1 MEFVWGGTPIDT
13 NWRHLY
19 WTRLPLIKVEDL
31 SGNIID
37 YGWTH
42 ESCSGTCTPTA
53 GGKTYG
59 PWGSPGYV
67 RAIRLSSISYNGGR
81 TLAEFAYD
89 GRVDRPDRADNPNFM
104 KERFSFYTTQMLYQI
119 TVKALRE
126 GMTTAD
132 TIRTYQL
139 EHAPQEG
146 TTVSHIPLLLTA
158 IVELSGADQ
167 ANVAD
172 RVSFGYHQVDY
183 VYPCTTSYLNQIQ
196 NIYGGT
202 VTFDADPNNDSIGS
216 CIENVCTCYESGWQ
230 KLPKV
235 KTRTET
241 PLPGGASYTTRYGS
255 GPWHSGGKGYESVCV
270 GRIDPVT
277 GLPDGAEQHEFI
289 STWAVADP
297 WPPPQGQPPNIIGD
311 INHAAGREKSVTQ
324 WSSYT
329 YDSNSDN
336 CTYSGPLART
346 ETDWG
351 YDYDDSNVPHL
362 AVPFYTPANVD
373 ELSRP
378 RFIRIVETRTYAP
391 DASGVLKPLQKTKY
405 YYDRERQIG
414 PGQSAS
420 TAKQYGNL
428 TRVEAYWGSLDG
440 SWQSTPLR
448 TTATTYN
455 PNGDPNS
462 ATSLW
467 IIAKP
472 AVVQVYEGFAT
483 GALRREQRLWYD
495 NLASYSARPT
505 QGRLTS
511 DETMWVENG
520 ATGSQSRSMRYGY
533 DTVGNLV
540 WSCDPFNAANR
551 ETTFYYD
558 RWFKTYP
565 VCQRNALG
573 HSAKTFYYGVAGS
586 ETSNVPAECVTAN
599 GPASFSGNQFGQVYQ
614 TTDAN
619 AVTTTYGYD
628 VLGRLNKVIVP
639 PNGDVAGNPATRV
652 YDYRPFS
659 GAGSGYPFWI
669 LEKQR
674 DDSGGNNYLYTWTY
688 YDGFG
693 RVLQRKAEADASGL
707 TARHVETSFDYT
719 WRDACGGREFPV
731 LSTAAWPSH
740 PRRPTVSL
748 TGLRQIQISTRRFT
762 PMTGW
767 AD

>member
-1 MEFVWGGTPIDT
+1 M
-13 NWRHLY
+13 
-19 WTRLPLIKVEDL
+19 
-31 SGNIID
+31 
-37 YGWTH
+37 
-42 ESCSGTCTPTA
+42 
-53 GGKTYG
+53 
-59 PWGSPGYV
+59 
-67 RAIRLSSISYNGGR
+67 
-81 TLAEFAYD
+81 
-89 GRVDRPDRADNPNFM
+89 
-104 KERFSFYTTQMLYQI
+104 
-119 TVKALRE
+119 
-126 GMTTAD
+126 
-132 TIRTYQL
+132 
-139 EHAPQEG
+139 
-146 TTVSHIPLLLTA
+146 
-158 IVELSGADQ
+158 
-167 ANVAD
+167 
-172 RVSFGYHQVDY
+172 
-183 VYPCTTSYLNQIQ
+183 
-196 NIYGGT
+196 
-202 VTFDADPNNDSIGS
+202 
-216 CIENVCTCYESGWQ
+216 
-230 KLPKV
+230 
-235 KTRTET
+235 
-241 PLPGGASYTTRYGS
+241 
-255 GPWHSGGKGYESVCV
+255 
-270 GRIDPVT
+270 
-277 GLPDGAEQHEFI
+277 
-289 STWAVADP
+289 
-297 WPPPQGQPPNIIGD
+297 
-311 INHAAGREKSVTQ
+311 
-324 WSSYT
+324 
-329 YDSNSDN
+329 
-336 CTYSGPLART
+336 
-346 ETDWG
+346 
-351 YDYDDSNVPHL
+351 
-362 AVPFYTPANVD
+362 PFYTPANVD
-373 ELSRP
+373 ELLRP

-414 PGQSAS
+414 PGQNAS

-440 SWQSTPLR
+440 SWQSTPLH

-520 ATGSQSRSMRYGY
+520 AAGSQSRSMRYGY

-540 WSCDPFNAANR
+540 WSRDPFNAANR

-619 AVTTTYGYD
+619 AVTTIYGYD
-628 VLGRLNKVIVP
+628 PLGRLTKVIVP

-674 DDSGGNNYLYTWTY
+674 DGSGGDNYLYTWTY

-693 RVLQRKAEADASGL
+693 RVLQTKAEADASGL

-719 WRDACGGREFPV
+719 WRDGVWRAGVPRFVNGDVAVAGTSAPVYTAPNWAAAGQDETVHTYDRLGRLSVTAAPNNTQVRRYYNVIGDAQNRSHTGVAVIDGANRQTIYQTDPFGRLSVAKQYTSSYASGPNWTDAAYAQVRYDYNVADQVVTVAGVDPDAAGPIPRPTTQITYDGFGQKVSMVDPDMGTWLYRWDLAGNLRKQRDARNVMTCFHYDEVNRLKGKSFHPGVSDPDADPGFCGRVTSYNVSYSYDAGANGKGRRTGMTDPSG
-731 LSTAAWPSH
+731 STAWEYDVRGRMTKETKVISGAGGGTFVTQWNSYDSMDRVRGMVYPAARASPSTT
-740 PRRPTVSL
+740 PARGRSRR
-748 TGLRQIQISTRRFT
+748 
-762 PMTGW
+762 
-767 AD
+767 